1 MLQYWATLEE
11 RSPSHPRELEF
22 VMSKDEIKQLEKMIE
37 VISRSIPK
45 EQGFAKLY
53 RKTAG
58 VARREM
64 NRMLFSKL
72 GSQSEEHVIKL
83 EATRTILTKEL
94 NRLKQTGEDAA
105 EELGTCM
112 PAHEFNVNIRQ
123 AMRLARE
130 LKKLAE
136 KGLQDANDPSCRQM
150 YDSFVE
156 MSGEIRRMAEAEIDA
171 HIIKDKWD

>member
-1 MLQYWATLEE
+1 
-11 RSPSHPRELEF
+11 
-22 VMSKDEIKQLEKMIE
+22 MSNEDIKQLEKLIE
-37 VISRSIPK
+37 VIVRSIPK

-58 VARREM
+58 IAKREM

-83 EATRTILTKEL
+83 EATRTILCKEL
-94 NRLKQTGEDAA
+94 MEIKGSRGHAA
-105 EELGTCM
+105 GSGTCM
-112 PAHEFNVNIRQ
+112 PANEFNVNIRQ

-150 YDSFVE
+150 YDSFKE
-156 MSGEIRRMAEAEIDA
+156 MSSEIRRMAEAEIDV